1 MRRPVRAQTDLF
13 VEGIRPIEI
22 AGADRQKAL
31 ALLQALLSE
40 ATMMKKA
47 AWQQNNS
54 GEGAINEQDH
64 R

>member
-1 MRRPVRAQTDLF
+1 MRRQLHAQIDLF
-13 VEGIRPIEI
+13 AGATRPVEI

-40 ATMMKKA
+40 VVMKPAT
-47 AWQQNNS
+47 QLNNS
-54 GEGAINEQDH
+54 SKEAGDEQDL